1 MDSSCTKIVQCNL
14 QLPNFNLKQDH
25 NGNSHCKLGNAKDHD
40 QRIKNM
46 KVMATKTWEEQKHT
60 IKGVQ

>member
-1 MDSSCTKIVQCNL
+1 ME
-14 QLPNFNLKQDH
+14 QDH
-25 NGNSHCKLGNAKDHD
+25 NGNNHWELGSTKDHD

-46 KVMATKTWEEQKHT
+46 KAMATWEEQKHT

>member
-1 MDSSCTKIVQCNL
+1 ME
-14 QLPNFNLKQDH
+14 QDH
-25 NGNSHCKLGNAKDHD
+25 NGNNHWELGNTKYHD

-46 KVMATKTWEEQKHT
+46 KVMATNTWEEQKHT